1 MIEIF
6 MATTAAA
13 IACMAVIVIEAMKL
27 SRIGDHLVRQEVKLN
42 LILLA
47 TRRVGSAARPY
58 SHKVVYTG
66 PTARC

>member
-66 PTARC
+66 RTARC